1 MQTKKMIA
9 QQLVS
14 LEDIKAARDI
24 IKGRLHRTGMAS
36 SSQLNQQLGIQL
48 YFKQEM
54 FQKTGAFKVRGALNK
69 LHHMSA
75 AEKEKGVITIS
86 AGNHAQALAWG
97 AAQYGVNATVVM
109 PATAVHSKVD
119 ATKGYGGEVIL
130 TDQGLMDTCLAIQ
143 AERDLTL
150 VHPFDDPYIIA
161 GQGTMGL
168 EIWEDVRNVDI
179 AVIGIGGGGMISGV
193 SAALKALSPDVR
205 IIGVEPE
212 HSCAMYQSLQAG
224 TPVTLDVNKTV
235 ADGLAAPFAGS
246 HNLAHVQA
254 FVDQV
259 VKVTDDEIVDAMLDI
274 MEWIKVLPEPAA
286 AAPYAAIVN
295 RKFEF
300 EPGANVVCLL
310 SGGNVDRDRL
320 FDMMKGVGDKN

>member
-1 MQTKKMIA
+1 MIA

-24 IKGRLHRTGMAS
+24 IKGRLHRTQMVS

-48 YFKQEM
+48 SFKQEM

-69 LHHMSA
+69 LHHMRE

-97 AAQYGVNATVVM
+97 AAQYGIDATVVM
-109 PATAVHSKVD
+109 PATAVQGKVD

-130 TDQGLMDTCLAIQ
+130 TDQGLMDTCLSIQ
-143 AERDLTL
+143 KERNLTL

-168 EIWEDVRNVDI
+168 EIWEDVPEIDI
-179 AVIGIGGGGMISGV
+179 AVIGIGGGGMISGT
-193 SAALKALSPDVR
+193 SAALKALNPDVK

-212 HSCAMYQSLQAG
+212 HSCAMYQSLEVG
-224 TPVTLDVNKTV
+224 SPVTLDVNKTV
-235 ADGLAAPFAGS
+235 ADGLAAPFAGT
-246 HNLAHVQA
+246 HTLAHVQA
-254 FVDQV
+254 YVDEV
-259 VKVTDDEIVDAMLDI
+259 VKVTDDEIVSAMLDI

-295 RKFEF
+295 RRFEF

-310 SGGNVDRDRL
+310 SGGNVDRGRL
-320 FDMMKGVGDKN
+320 FEMMQGIEARN